1 MIFWKVLF
9 IVDGVLFALMAFT
22 SLYLAV
28 YAIASLFA
36 RRPDIP
42 KTKRLNRFIVLIPAY
57 KSDAVVERTVRSI
70 LGQTYP
76 QRLFDVVVISDH
88 QSEMTNFRLAQH
100 PITLLTPNFKNSSKS
115 KSLQFAINNLPQ
127 FKIYD
132 IVVVLDADN
141 IVLPEFL
148 EELNAAYEYAGTKA
162 IQVHRLSKNR
172 DTSSAILDATFEE
185 INNSIFR
192 LGHVAIGMPS
202 AIAGSGMAFDF
213 NWFKDNITKTSEALD
228 DKELEAL
235 LLRQRIY
242 IDYFDHIL
250 VFDEKTRSSSDFN
263 RQRNRWVFTQFHSVI
278 RNIRHLPHAIVNK
291 QYDLIDKKILQ
302 WLLVPRTIMMS
313 VIILMSIVLSPIY
326 LTLAIKWWVL
336 AAFILFI
343 FAVATPDYLVDN
355 RWGRSFFIA
364 PIIMF
369 MSIIQVFSI
378 IRGKK
383 RLINRN
389 KS

>member
-291 QYDLIDKKILQ
+291 QYDLIDKILQ

-383 RLINRN
+383 RLFNRN

>member
-291 QYDLIDKKILQ
+291 QYDLIDKILQ

>member
-1 MIFWKVLF
+1 MIFWKILF

-213 NWFKDNITKTSEALD
+213 NWFKDNITKISEALD

-291 QYDLIDKKILQ
+291 QYDLIDKILQ

-369 MSIIQVFSI
+369 MSIIQLFSI

>member
-1 MIFWKVLF
+1 
-9 IVDGVLFALMAFT
+9 
-22 SLYLAV
+22 
-28 YAIASLFA
+28 
-36 RRPDIP
+36 
-42 KTKRLNRFIVLIPAY
+42 
-57 KSDAVVERTVRSI
+57 
-70 LGQTYP
+70 
-76 QRLFDVVVISDH
+76 
-88 QSEMTNFRLAQH
+88 MTNFRLAQH

-213 NWFKDNITKTSEALD
+213 NWFKDNITKISEALD

-291 QYDLIDKKILQ
+291 QYDLIDKILQ

>member
-132 IVVVLDADN
+132 VVVVLDADN

-291 QYDLIDKKILQ
+291 QYDLIDKILQ

>member
-28 YAIASLFA
+28 YAIAPLFA

-291 QYDLIDKKILQ
+291 QYDLIDKILQ

>member
-1 MIFWKVLF
+1 MIFWKILF

-291 QYDLIDKKILQ
+291 QYDLIDKILQ

>member
-115 KSLQFAINNLPQ
+115 KSLQFAMNNLPQ

-291 QYDLIDKKILQ
+291 QYDLIDKILQ

>member
-100 PITLLTPNFKNSSKS
+100 PITLLTTNFKNSSKS

-228 DKELEAL
+228 DKGLEAL

-291 QYDLIDKKILQ
+291 QYDLIDKILQ

>member
-213 NWFKDNITKTSEALD
+213 NWFKDNITKISEALD

-291 QYDLIDKKILQ
+291 QNDLIDKILQ

>member
-1 MIFWKVLF
+1 MIFWKILF

-228 DKELEAL
+228 DKGLEAL

-291 QYDLIDKKILQ
+291 QYDLIDKILQ

>member
-213 NWFKDNITKTSEALD
+213 NWFKDNITKISEALD

-291 QYDLIDKKILQ
+291 QYDLIDKILQ

-383 RLINRN
+383 RLFNRN

>member
-291 QYDLIDKKILQ
+291 QYDLIDKILQ
-302 WLLVPRTIMMS
+302 WLLVPRTLMMS

-336 AAFILFI
+336 AAFILLI

-369 MSIIQVFSI
+369 MSIIQLFSI

>member
-263 RQRNRWVFTQFHSVI
+263 RQRNRWAFTQFHSVI

-291 QYDLIDKKILQ
+291 QYDLIDKILQ

-369 MSIIQVFSI
+369 MSIIQLFSI

>member
-9 IVDGVLFALMAFT
+9 IVDGMLFALMAFT

-291 QYDLIDKKILQ
+291 QYDLIDKILQ

-369 MSIIQVFSI
+369 MSIIQLFSI

>member
-148 EELNAAYEYAGTKA
+148 EELNAAYEYAGTKD

-228 DKELEAL
+228 DKGLEAL

-291 QYDLIDKKILQ
+291 QYDLIDKILQ

>member
-1 MIFWKVLF
+1 MIFWKILF

-36 RRPDIP
+36 RRPNIP

-291 QYDLIDKKILQ
+291 QYDLIDKILQ

>member
-1 MIFWKVLF
+1 MIFWKILF

-228 DKELEAL
+228 DKGLEAL

-263 RQRNRWVFTQFHSVI
+263 RQRNRWVFTQFHSFI

-291 QYDLIDKKILQ
+291 QYDLIDKILQ

>member
-213 NWFKDNITKTSEALD
+213 NWFKDNITKISEALD
-228 DKELEAL
+228 DKELEVL

-291 QYDLIDKKILQ
+291 QYDLIDKILQ

>member
-1 MIFWKVLF
+1 MIFWKILF

-36 RRPDIP
+36 RRPNIP

-213 NWFKDNITKTSEALD
+213 NWFKDNITKISEALD

-291 QYDLIDKKILQ
+291 QYDLIDKILQ

>member
-291 QYDLIDKKILQ
+291 QYDLIDKILQ

-389 KS
+389 QS

>member
-185 INNSIFR
+185 IDNSIFR

-291 QYDLIDKKILQ
+291 QYDLIDKILQ

-369 MSIIQVFSI
+369 MSIIQLFSI

>member
-9 IVDGVLFALMAFT
+9 IVDGVLFALMAVT

-291 QYDLIDKKILQ
+291 QYDLIDKILQ

-369 MSIIQVFSI
+369 MSIIQLFSI

>member
-291 QYDLIDKKILQ
+291 QYDLIDKILQ

-336 AAFILFI
+336 AAFILLI

>member
-76 QRLFDVVVISDH
+76 QRLFDIVVISDH

-213 NWFKDNITKTSEALD
+213 NWFKDNITKISEALD

-291 QYDLIDKKILQ
+291 QYDLIDKILQ

-369 MSIIQVFSI
+369 MSIIQLFSI

>member
-291 QYDLIDKKILQ
+291 QYDLIDKILQ

-369 MSIIQVFSI
+369 MSIIQLFSI

>member
-213 NWFKDNITKTSEALD
+213 NWFKDNITKTSETLD

-291 QYDLIDKKILQ
+291 QYDLIDKILQ

-369 MSIIQVFSI
+369 MSIIQLFSI

>member
-291 QYDLIDKKILQ
+291 QYDLIDKILQ

-336 AAFILFI
+336 AAFILLI

-369 MSIIQVFSI
+369 MSIIQLFSI

>member
-263 RQRNRWVFTQFHSVI
+263 RQRNRWVFTLFHSVI

-291 QYDLIDKKILQ
+291 QYDLIDKILQ

-369 MSIIQVFSI
+369 MSIIQLFSI

>member
-1 MIFWKVLF
+1 
-9 IVDGVLFALMAFT
+9 
-22 SLYLAV
+22 
-28 YAIASLFA
+28 
-36 RRPDIP
+36 
-42 KTKRLNRFIVLIPAY
+42 
-57 KSDAVVERTVRSI
+57 
-70 LGQTYP
+70 
-76 QRLFDVVVISDH
+76 
-88 QSEMTNFRLAQH
+88 
-100 PITLLTPNFKNSSKS
+100 
-115 KSLQFAINNLPQ
+115 
-127 FKIYD
+127 
-132 IVVVLDADN
+132 
-141 IVLPEFL
+141 
-148 EELNAAYEYAGTKA
+148 
-162 IQVHRLSKNR
+162 
-172 DTSSAILDATFEE
+172 
-185 INNSIFR
+185 
-192 LGHVAIGMPS
+192 
-202 AIAGSGMAFDF
+202 MAFDF

-291 QYDLIDKKILQ
+291 QYDLIDKILQ

-378 IRGKK
+378 IRGKN

>member
-1 MIFWKVLF
+1 MIFWKILF

-228 DKELEAL
+228 DKGLEAL

-291 QYDLIDKKILQ
+291 QYDLIDKILQ

-369 MSIIQVFSI
+369 MSIIQLFSI

>member
-213 NWFKDNITKTSEALD
+213 NWFKDNITKTSEALN

-291 QYDLIDKKILQ
+291 QYDLIDKILQ

>member
-263 RQRNRWVFTQFHSVI
+263 RQRNRWVFIQFHSVI

-291 QYDLIDKKILQ
+291 QYDLIDKILQ

>member
-291 QYDLIDKKILQ
+291 QYDLIDKILQ

-313 VIILMSIVLSPIY
+313 VIILRSIVLSPIY

>member
-228 DKELEAL
+228 DKGLEAL

-291 QYDLIDKKILQ
+291 QYDLIDKILQ

>member
-213 NWFKDNITKTSEALD
+213 NWFKDNITKISEALD

-291 QYDLIDKKILQ
+291 QYDLIDKVLQ

>member
-57 KSDAVVERTVRSI
+57 KRDAVVERTVRSI

-291 QYDLIDKKILQ
+291 QYDLIDKILQ

>member
-1 MIFWKVLF
+1 
-9 IVDGVLFALMAFT
+9 
-22 SLYLAV
+22 
-28 YAIASLFA
+28 
-36 RRPDIP
+36 
-42 KTKRLNRFIVLIPAY
+42 
-57 KSDAVVERTVRSI
+57 
-70 LGQTYP
+70 
-76 QRLFDVVVISDH
+76 
-88 QSEMTNFRLAQH
+88 
-100 PITLLTPNFKNSSKS
+100 
-115 KSLQFAINNLPQ
+115 
-127 FKIYD
+127 
-132 IVVVLDADN
+132 
-141 IVLPEFL
+141 
-148 EELNAAYEYAGTKA
+148 
-162 IQVHRLSKNR
+162 
-172 DTSSAILDATFEE
+172 
-185 INNSIFR
+185 
-192 LGHVAIGMPS
+192 MPS

-291 QYDLIDKKILQ
+291 QYDLIDKILQ